1 MNRTPTAVPL
11 LEELK
16 VKLAFF
22 EKLFF
27 AGLAIVVI
35 LSGWIASNYD
45 KTSVWILLGAVI
57 AFFLTA
63 IGMVIVYRNIKTLF
77 KAIGKC

>member
-1 MNRTPTAVPL
+1 MPL

-16 VKLAFF
+16 AKLAFF

-27 AGLAIVVI
+27 ASLAVAVA

-45 KTSVWILLGAVI
+45 TTSIWILLSAVI

-63 IGMVIVYRNIKTLF
+63 VGMVIVYRNIKSLF

>member
-1 MNRTPTAVPL
+1 MPV

-16 VKLAFF
+16 AKLAFF

-27 AGLAIVVI
+27 SGLAMIVA

-45 KTSVWILLGAVI
+45 ETSVWIVLGAVI

-63 IGMVIVYRNIKTLF
+63 IGMVIVYRNIKILF